1 MELSTAAQRS
11 EVFDA
16 VDPYALLLAV
26 PGVVAVID
34 ASGTVM
40 WVNDQVKE
48 LSGHRPEELIGT
60 GMLDH
65 VDVEANPLALES
77 IGYALENEG
86 IRLPT
91 ILGFR
96 AVGGRT
102 VMVEVVANNQLHNP
116 AIQALVVHMR
126 PCDERDLIDQIL
138 TAMAGGADMA
148 SVFERVHRV
157 GAAAT
162 LRSSMSVILMGEA
175 GRTAVGFSSADQG
188 SDRVARLIDTAEL
201 WDGPV
206 RVNEAVILPNLAA
219 MPPDLQRAADEG
231 GFRSIWAYPVGLLG
245 TDSVGAIL
253 LFCREE
259 PGPPEPS
266 AVMLATQLSRFTQLV
281 LDRHDRSEQLL
292 HAAHHDD
299 LTGLINRNR
308 FYDAVEQALEESDRP
323 VGLAYLDLD
332 RFKVVND
339 RFGHR
344 IGDLVLIEVA
354 ARLVSIVG
362 PRGTIGRLGG
372 DEFGICAPGMDLDAL
387 EDLATDVLARLVD
400 PIVIDGFD
408 HVVGATL
415 GLSAATR
422 GSVGSA
428 DELVDEADGALI
440 GAKVV
445 EKGSARI
452 AAAATARSWPATQVP
467 DL

>member
-1 MELSTAAQRS
+1 MELSTAAQRN

-26 PGVVAVID
+26 PGVVAVVD
-34 ASGTVM
+34 AGGTIV
-40 WVNDQVKE
+40 WVNDQVTE
-48 LSGHRPEELIGT
+48 LSGHRPEDLIGT

-65 VDVEANPLALES
+65 LDMEANPLALES

-96 AVGGRT
+96 AVGDRT
-102 VMVEVVANNQLHNP
+102 LMVEVVANNQFSNP
-116 AIQALVVHMR
+116 AIGGLVVHIR

-138 TAMAGGADMA
+138 TAMAGGAEMA
-148 SVFERVHRV
+148 SVFERAHRV

-162 LRSSMSVILMGEA
+162 LRSSMSVILMGDA
-175 GRTAVGFSSADQG
+175 GRAAIGFNSADHG
-188 SDRVARLIDTAEL
+188 SDRVARLIDAADL
-201 WDGPV
+201 WHGVP
-206 RVNEAVILPNLAA
+206 RVNESVILPNHDA
-219 MPPDLQRAADEG
+219 MPPDVRRVAVEEG
-231 GFRSIWAYPVGLLG
+231 FSSIWAYPVGLLG
-245 TDSVGAIL
+245 TDSVGAVL
-253 LFCREE
+253 LFCRREA
-259 PGPPEPS
+259 GPPEPS

-292 HAAHHDD
+292 HAAHHDG

-308 FYDAVEQALEESDRP
+308 FYDAVEEALQESDHP

-332 RFKVVND
+332 GFKVVND

-362 PRGTIGRLGG
+362 ARGTIGRLGG
-372 DEFGICAPGMDLDAL
+372 DEFGICVPGMDLDAL
-387 EDLATDVLARLVD
+387 EQLTAEVLARLLD
-400 PIVIDGFD
+400 PIVIDGRD

-422 GSVGSA
+422 SSVGSA

-452 AAAATARSWPATQVP
+452 AAAATARSWPAP
-467 DL
+467 DLPDL